1 MRRLLVGLISSLLWS
16 GAAWGGKLGDLRGE
30 TGSSDHSSSSD
41 SDHGSYDD
49 DCSLLAALFGACQD
63 DTADASA
70 PPAPTTGVPAAAHSP
85 VFFPLYPYRGRA
97 AGNLVRRRYPFDLE
111 ATFCTPEDVSC
122 HRQYG
127 VVTCVDGVCL
137 APTLTAI
144 SEELTP
150 VDDARTMLSN
160 TALPNTV
167 RPNPLNAGEEDVR
180 PRSSSVELGPAD
192 RVQSGRLQ
200 LQLDGGQDRDGLY
213 RGTVGGSLDGVQG
226 WGVESRFTLWL
237 EPAEEDHTWLGDFN
251 VRFAVLTL
259 PALQLR
265 LGLGPRVQWDTSSRS
280 AGVNFT
286 SGLELY
292 PASPI
297 VVRLDADVGNLG
309 DALVLESQATLG
321 LLFWRTELLAG
332 VGTLRVGSVAFDSLF
347 AGVRFHL

>member
-1 MRRLLVGLISSLLWS
+1 MGLISGLFWS

-30 TGSSDHSSSSD
+30 TGGSDRSHGSD
-41 SDHGSYDD
+41 NDHGAYDD
-49 DCSLLAALFGACQD
+49 GCSLLAALFGACRD
-63 DTADASA
+63 DTAEESA
-70 PPAPTTGVPAAAHSP
+70 PPALMTGVPAAAQSP

-97 AGNLVRRRYPFDLE
+97 AGNLVRRRYPSDLE
-111 ATFCTPEDVSC
+111 ATFCTPEDVYC

-127 VVTCVDGVCL
+127 VVTCVDNVCL
-137 APTLTAI
+137 APTPNATY
-144 SEELTP
+144 EELTP
-150 VDDARTMLSN
+150 VSDTQSVLPN
-160 TALPNTV
+160 TALPKPLDVGAEDT
-167 RPNPLNAGEEDVR
+167 RP
-180 PRSSSVELGPAD
+180 SSSAVELGPAE

-213 RGTVGGSLDGVQG
+213 RGTVGGSVDGVQG
-226 WGVESRFTLWL
+226 WGLESRFTLWL
-237 EPAEEDHTWLGDFN
+237 EPAEEDYTWLGDFN
-251 VRFAVLTL
+251 LRFAVLTL

-265 LGLGPRVQWDTSSRS
+265 FGLGPRVQWDASSRS